1 MALKFLARHGQ
12 GKRVMAL
19 GLAAVLGF
27 GLATIGSAQAE
38 QNTIF
43 FASKKSKT
51 QTAQKPNWHNSAP
64 IGKAVSATAIINDG
78 SVSPFLAASSA
89 SALEQAITRY
99 QSIQA
104 QGGWPQVSSIG
115 GLKKG
120 STGKSVATLN
130 TRLFK
135 EGYLRAE
142 GTQGE
147 FAAKFTSATE
157 DAVKRFQRNHGL
169 AASGVADAATL
180 KELNVPVGQR
190 LATMRAN
197 LPRLQQY
204 EQNLGDRYVTVNVP
218 AMQIEA
224 VQGVKVY
231 SRHNAIVGRPSRPTP
246 VVQTA
251 LATVKFNPYWNAP
264 ASIIEKD
271 IIPRMISGGPSKI
284 LRDMNITVFKGVGGP
299 EVDPD
304 SVDWRNAIADDY
316 HFRQE
321 PGGDNAMATAKI
333 EFNSPFG
340 IYLHDTPEPQLFG
353 GGMRFLS
360 SGCVRV
366 DKVAILINWIL
377 QGQDGIN
384 QGRIAELAQTK
395 ERLDVQIANPP
406 QLRVVYLTAW
416 PNANGEVQFRNDVYK
431 LDGSGFVV
439 GQPLDTEMTGE
450 RFVLKPIARTASA
463 VDADEATGFS
473 LFKFTPSKGVNA
485 ADKTAQKQA
494 VTAKKVASNGKAAA
508 ATASKPSL
516 FGNWQNGKQGA
527 GATKSGKTAQ
537 SGNKPRSTLFMSSAD
552 AAKYKKDQAKK
563 DAAAKKAGVKSKT
576 VPDKAKLDKAKPD
589 KAKLDKAKP
598 DKAKL
603 DKAKPDKAKLD
614 KVVPNK
620 GKASATTVASD
631 KPKDAKAAASTTKA
645 DPKAVTKDVTSAKAT
660 NAKLDCKPDKDGK
673 LPTGCKAPASATPK
687 KKLPPDGATASAN

>member
-43 FASKKSKT
+43 FSSKKSKT
-51 QTAQKPNWHNSAP
+51 QAAQKPNWHNSAP
-64 IGKAVSATAIINDG
+64 IGKAVTATAIINDG

-89 SALEQAITRY
+89 SELDQAITRY

-169 AASGVADAATL
+169 AASGVVDAATL

-204 EQNLGDRYVTVNVP
+204 EQSLGDRYVTVNVP

-224 VQGVKVY
+224 VQGGKVY

-304 SVDWRNAIADDY
+304 SVDWRSAIADDY

-463 VDADEATGFS
+463 VDADEASGFS
-473 LFKFTPSKGVNA
+473 LFKFTPSKGA
-485 ADKTAQKQA
+485 KTADQ
-494 VTAKKVASNGKAAA
+494 VTQKVASNGNSKAPVT
-508 ATASKPSL
+508 ATSKPSL

-527 GATKSGKTAQ
+527 GAAKTTKTAQ
-537 SGNKPRSTLFMSSAD
+537 SSSKPRSTLFMSSAD

-576 VPDKAKLDKAKPD
+576 APDKAKPD

-614 KVVPNK
+614 KVVPDK
-620 GKASATTVASD
+620 GKASATTAASD
-631 KPKDAKAAASTTKA
+631 KPKDAKAAASTAKA
-645 DPKAVTKDVTSAKAT
+645 DPKAVTKDVTAAKAGT
-660 NAKLDCKPDKDGK
+660 AKLDCKPDKDGK
-673 LPTGCKAPASATPK
+673 LPTGCKAPASATAK
-687 KKLPPDGATASAN
+687 KKLPPAGATASAN

>member
-43 FASKKSKT
+43 FPSKKSKT

-64 IGKAVSATAIINDG
+64 IGKAVTATAIINDG
-78 SVSPFLAASSA
+78 SVSPFLSASSA
-89 SALEQAITRY
+89 SALDQAITRY

-120 STGKSVATLN
+120 SNGKSVATLN

-169 AASGVADAATL
+169 AASGVVDAATL

-204 EQNLGDRYVTVNVP
+204 EQGLGDRYVTVNVP

-224 VQGVKVY
+224 VQGGKVY

-377 QGQDGIN
+377 QGQDGID

-450 RFVLKPIARTASA
+450 RFVLKPIPRTASA
-463 VDADEATGFS
+463 VDADEASGFS
-473 LFKFTPSKGVNA
+473 LFKFTPSKGVKA
-485 ADKTAQKQA
+485 ADQSTQ
-494 VTAKKVASNGKAAA
+494 KVASNSNSKAPVTA
-508 ATASKPSL
+508 ASKPSL

-527 GATKSGKTAQ
+527 SATKTTKAAQ
-537 SGNKPRSTLFMSSAD
+537 SSSKPRSSFFMSSAD

-563 DAAAKKAGVKSKT
+563 DAAAKKAGVKSKAAT
-576 VPDKAKLDKAKPD
+576 DKAKLDKAK
-589 KAKLDKAKP
+589 LDKTKP

-614 KVVPNK
+614 KVVPDK
-620 GKASATTVASD
+620 GKASATSVASD
-631 KPKDAKAAASTTKA
+631 KPKDAKVAASTAKA
-645 DPKAVTKDVTSAKAT
+645 DPKAVTKDVTAAKAGT
-660 NAKLDCKPDKDGK
+660 AKLECKPDKDGK
-673 LPTGCKAPASATPK
+673 LPTGCKAPTSATPK
-687 KKLPPDGATASAN
+687 KKLPPAGATASAN